1 MAKIDIF
8 SSMLHSAILDRDP
21 EMFADEFYDTGK
33 VLQFELYGDEG
44 EETLTERVFHKG
56 SGSHSG
62 GFWNFEGER
71 YSFHISCSQEVED
84 LHFEPAP
91 VVNSSSPVNTVA
103 VASTEPENNEASS
116 NADSLNAD
124 LKHREWDLI
133 LDAIRKSRGS
143 RKATA
148 ERLGISQRTLRYK
161 LARMREAG
169 LAIPD
174 GTGLETA

>member
-84 LHFEPAP
+84 LHFEYGH
-91 VVNSSSPVNTVA
+91 
-103 VASTEPENNEASS
+103 
-116 NADSLNAD
+116 SLTP
-124 LKHREWDLI
+124 LKHSFALLEWIDTCRSREEYICNTEEIENMINNAESREEVILPKHENYNVDLI
-133 LDAIRKSRGS
+133 QDLLD
-143 RKATA
+143 
-148 ERLGISQRTLRYK
+148 ERF
-161 LARMREAG
+161 
-169 LAIPD
+169 
-174 GTGLETA
+174 